1 MNKIRLLIAD
11 DHTLFREGLQA
22 LLGAM
27 PDVDVI
33 GEAANGEEA
42 VAQAMA
48 QQPDV
53 VLMDVQMP
61 AASHL
66 NGIDATRQIVQA
78 NPHIGVIML
87 TMLEDDDSVFAAM
100 RAGARGYILK
110 GADKREVFKTIRAVA
125 EGQALFGPAVA
136 RRLMNFFAPPP
147 GQARSQPSSVFPELT
162 EREREILGLIA
173 QGLNNAVIAER
184 LVLSPKTV
192 GNHISNIFSKLQV
205 ADRAEAIVRARDA
218 GLGRKS

>member
-1 MNKIRLLIAD
+1 MDKIRTLIAD
-11 DHTLFREGLQA
+11 DHTLFREGLRA
-22 LLGAM
+22 LLAAT
-27 PDVDVI
+27 PDVEVI
-33 GEAANGEEA
+33 CEAAHGEEA
-42 VAQAMA
+42 VAQALA

-61 AASHL
+61 SQTGL
-66 NGIDATRQIVQA
+66 NGIEAARHVLHA
-78 NPHIGVIML
+78 SPHIGIIML

-125 EGQALFGPAVA
+125 QGEALFGPAIA
-136 RRLMNFFAPPP
+136 RRLMSFFGGLNAAAPAGPP
-147 GQARSQPSSVFPELT
+147 LAFPELT
-162 EREREILGLIA
+162 DREREVLGLIA
-173 QGLNNAVIAER
+173 QGVNNATLAER
-184 LVLSPKTV
+184 LSLSPKTV

-218 GLGRKS
+218 GLGRDG